1 MAEKRKVRVACD
13 EEEIGKVEPGFCGLL
28 IAPEKSSATAP
39 TTSGFASLERYPE
52 NEYSQRD
59 SGAEGLE
66 RHAAECG
73 RKSEPVDDTETLCV
87 PKTLSELMT

>member
-52 NEYSQRD
+52 NEYLHYVFDLWVHRWRLSLDVVYGQHGLLR
-59 SGAEGLE
+59 LE
-66 RHAAECG
+66 RLPLPA
-73 RKSEPVDDTETLCV
+73 TLCA
-87 PKTLSELMT
+87 SR